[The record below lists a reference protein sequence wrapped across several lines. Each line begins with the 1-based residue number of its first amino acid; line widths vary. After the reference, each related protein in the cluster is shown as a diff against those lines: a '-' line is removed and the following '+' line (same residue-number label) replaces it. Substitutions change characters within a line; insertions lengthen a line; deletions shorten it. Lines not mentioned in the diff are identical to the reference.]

1 MKVFEILNAVKHLN
15 RRSKWDKGVKAY
27 AIDLLERVV
36 NLYQADGVKGAATA
50 DQFTDY
56 EQLTLRHAMQHNN
69 AEKYKW
75 SDRSPEA
82 KAVVSACSEGA
93 VFLVSN
99 EDIANRLLTKRQ
111 KACLRTYCL
120 GTAHQTRALWEALD
134 LIRRIAQG
142 DRY

>member
-15 RRSKWDKGVKAY
+15 RRSNWDKGVKAY
-27 AIDLLERVV
+27 AIDLLERV
-36 NLYQADGVKGAATA
+36 ADS
-50 DQFTDY
+50 FTDY
-56 EQLTLRHAMQHNN
+56 VQLTLRHAMQHRD
-69 AEKYKW
+69 AGKYKW

-82 KAVVSACSEGA
+82 KTVVSECSEGA

-111 KACLRTYCL
+111 KACQRTYCQ

-134 LIRRIAQG
+134 LIGRIARG